1 MSNFHFDVITLFPQA
16 FELIK
21 NSGVITRALE
31 KNLIGLNLHDL
42 REFGEGS
49 YRQVD
54 DKPYGGGAGMVLK
67 PEPIFNAHESIRK
80 FPKSKT
86 LLMTPQG
93 KVLKQKDLVRWSTLD
108 QIIIICGQ
116 YEGFDERV
124 RSLADEEISLGDY
137 VLSGGEIP
145 AISIINGLTRLLP
158 GTLGDPDSLVDE
170 SHNSSLLEYPQ
181 YTRPLIFRDMKVP
194 DVLVSG
200 NHKEIK
206 LWRSQKSFERTL
218 ERRNDLIS
226 NENYKKSPKS
236 KRINKE
242 SNLLMKFRIGNG
254 YDIHRLVEGRNL
266 IIGGITLQHPENL
279 GLDGHSDAD
288 VLIHSIM
295 DALLGALS
303 LGDIGKFFP
312 PTEEK
317 WKNADSLFLLS
328 KVIELI
334 RKEGW
339 EVNNI
344 DSVIVAERPKI
355 KPHVE
360 AMKKNISEIL
370 HIDENLI
377 GIKATTNE
385 KLGPE
390 GREEGISCHSVVS
403 VSYTH
408 LTLPTILLV

>member
-1 MSNFHFDVITLFPQA
+1 MNHMNFDVITLFPHA
-16 FELIK
+16 FELV
-21 NSGVITRALE
+21 NNLGVITKALD
-31 KNLIGLNLHDL
+31 KDLISLNLHDL
-42 REFGEGS
+42 REYGEGS

-54 DKPYGGGAGMVLK
+54 DKPYGGGSGMVLK
-67 PEPIFNAHESIRK
+67 PEPIFKAHNSIN
-80 FPKSKT
+80 KSPNCKT

-93 KVLKQKDLVRWSTLD
+93 KVLQQSDLFRWSSLE
-108 QIIIICGQ
+108 QLIIICGQ

-124 RSLADEEISLGDY
+124 RCLADEEVSIGDY

-158 GTLGDPDSLVDE
+158 GTLGDPDSLTEE

-181 YTRPLIFRDMKVP
+181 YTRPLIFKDMKVP

-200 NHKEIK
+200 NHGEIK
-206 LWRSQKSFERTL
+206 LWRKQKMLERTL

-226 NENYKKSPKS
+226 DKNYKKSPKS
-236 KRINKE
+236 KRIKE
-242 SNLLMKFRIGNG
+242 DANQLMKFRIGNG
-254 YDIHRLVEGRNL
+254 YDIHRLVKGRNL
-266 IIGGITLQHPENL
+266 IIGGIKLQHPSDL

-288 VLIHSIM
+288 VLSHSIM

-303 LGDIGKFFP
+303 LGDIGKYFP
-312 PTEEK
+312 PSDPY
-317 WKNADSLFLLS
+317 WKNADSLILLS
-328 KVIELI
+328 KVIEI
-334 RKEGW
+334 VRNQGW

-355 KPHVE
+355 LPYVE
-360 AMKKNISEIL
+360 QMKKNISTVL
-370 HIDENLI
+370 NLDDNYI

-390 GREEGISCHSVVS
+390 GREEGISCHSVV
-403 VSYTH
+403 
-408 LTLPTILLV
+408 LLEKKE